1 MDFNKISYK
10 CIFSSQ
16 FSQCPLIWMV
26 YNRTYNN
33 KINRLHVRCQPL
45 YNDKCLSFEELL
57 VKDKSV
63 TINHKIIHALAI
75 EMFKVYNKTSQEI
88 MREVFQITDQG
99 HYF

>member
-1 MDFNKISYK
+1 MIH
-10 CIFSSQ
+10 
-16 FSQCPLIWMV
+16 
-26 YNRTYNN
+26 NRTYNN

-45 YNDKCLSFEELL
+45 IYNDKCLSFEELL

-88 MREVFQITDQG
+88 MRDIFQITDQG